1 MARSQVNAI
10 TQSCPNCGKVHDV
23 GVYVSGQQVTCTC
36 GIRFE
41 VKRTDVR
48 PSMAPPRREALPTVG
63 ARPAV
68 AQPADA
74 ASPPAPPASSS
85 VPVEVVLENTIASG
99 SGKADG
105 NVTTVAA
112 PPQVPGYELLE
123 LLGKGGMGE
132 VWKARQ
138 LSLNRVVA
146 LKVLPE
152 KFARDTEFVKRFEK
166 EATAL
171 AALSHPNIV
180 QIIDRGQAGD
190 HVFFTMELVPGI
202 NLREL
207 MNNQKLSVRDALRI
221 GSQVARAIDYAH
233 EQKVVHRDL
242 KPENI
247 LVDARGHVK
256 IADFGLAGM
265 HGSER
270 DISLTATAVAMGT
283 VNYMAPE
290 QRRDAKH
297 VDHRADLYSL
307 GVILYEMLTGE
318 LPIGRFKPPSQKVAE
333 LDPEVDEVVH
343 HLLETEPDA
352 RPKRALETAQALEE
366 LTPLPMGTT
375 PPGTRRR
382 SSIGPTTSKPPSFI
396 DQPAAGWKLGVFVLA
411 ALLAVGLGLKFW
423 PSTPEPPPVPS
434 TPPPWYEDAETELF
448 ASFSTEATRLTLDF
462 EPASEEAG
470 EEINVHTGAWTLVNG
485 TLQSTQY
492 GDPLEGGAMLPRAY
506 VAHRYWSSDDFE
518 AAVDVEVES
527 LPKDFP
533 PVDPETSQRFAE
545 LAFRIKD
552 LQVSVFAIPGTDMRL
567 GWRYFTP
574 EGQEH
579 QGNSTRD
586 LVNELV
592 EDAVKVPR
600 GTFRVR
606 LKLEKLKN
614 GDVTVQ
620 AWVNKT
626 RFVRTVLPGMAGQV
640 GKVALG
646 CRNLVCRFDNLEVT
660 GKPQERP
667 KRFVTATPE

>member
-1 MARSQVNAI
+1 VARSQVYAI
-10 TQSCPNCGKVHDV
+10 TQSCPNCGKAHDV
-23 GVYVSGQQVTCTC
+23 SVYVSGQQLACSC

-48 PSMAPPRREALPTVG
+48 GSAAPHRREARPAFG
-63 ARPAV
+63 ARPAPGG
-68 AQPADA
+68 A
-74 ASPPAPPASSS
+74 PAPAADGSSS
-85 VPVEVVLENTIASG
+85 LPDEVALE
-99 SGKADG
+99 K
-105 NVTTVAA
+105 TVVNQSPAVAVGDEAPAA
-112 PPQVPGYELLE
+112 FAPRVPGYELLE

-152 KFARDTEFVKRFEK
+152 KFARDPEFVKRFEK

-180 QIIDRGQAGD
+180 QIIDRGQAGE
-190 HVFFTMELVPGI
+190 HVFFAMELVHGI

-207 MNNQKLSVRDALRI
+207 MNNQKLSLRDALRI

-233 EQKVVHRDL
+233 EQKIVHRDL

-265 HGSER
+265 QGSEH

-297 VDHRADLYSL
+297 VTHKADLYSL

-318 LPIGRFKPPSQKVAE
+318 LPLGRFKPPSQKVPG
-333 LDPEVDEVVH
+333 LDPSLDEVVGA
-343 HLLETEPDA
+343 LLETEPES
-352 RPKRALETAQALEE
+352 RPRRALETALALEA
-366 LTPLPMGTT
+366 LTPPPDGTT
-375 PPGTRRR
+375 PPGSRRR
-382 SSIGPTTSKPPSFI
+382 SQGPTANRVTSFVQ
-396 DQPAAGWKLGVFVLA
+396 QPGAGWRLGVFVLGG
-411 ALLAVGLGLKFW
+411 LLLVGLALKFW
-423 PSTPEPPPVPS
+423 PSPAGVPPPAA
-434 TPPPWYEDAETELF
+434 PPAWYADTEDWL
-448 ASFSTEATRLTLDF
+448 FSTRREEGNRLVLDF
-462 EPASEEAG
+462 EQAPDDSG
-470 EEINVHTGAWTLVNG
+470 EILNAHTGHWTLTNG
-485 TLQSTQY
+485 TLQATQY
-492 GDPLEGGAMLPRAY
+492 GDPTEAGHLLPRTY
-506 VAHRYWSSDDFE
+506 LRNRYWSSDDFE
-518 AAVDVEVES
+518 AAVDVEVEN
-527 LPKDFP
+527 LPPEFP
-533 PVDPETSQRFAE
+533 PVNPETTQRFAE

-574 EGQEH
+574 DGREH

-600 GTFRVR
+600 GPFRVR
-606 LKLEKLKN
+606 LKLEKMKN
-614 GDVTVQ
+614 GDVNVQ
-620 AWVNKT
+620 AWVNRT
-626 RFVRTVLPGMAGQV
+626 RFVRTVLPGLSGQV

-660 GKPQERP
+660 GKPERQP
-667 KRFVTATPE
+667 DRFRTERSGD

>member
-10 TQSCPNCGKVHDV
+10 TQSCPNCGKAHDV
-23 GVYVSGQQVTCTC
+23 GVYVSGQHVTCGC

-41 VKRTDVR
+41 VLRTDVR
-48 PSMAPPRREALPTVG
+48 ASMAPPRREPQPTVS
-63 ARPAV
+63 ARAGGP
-68 AQPADA
+68 
-74 ASPPAPPASSS
+74 SPPPPPVPGNSSL
-85 VPVEVVLENTIASG
+85 PIDVVLEKTVASG
-99 SGKADG
+99 SEGGKPA
-105 NVTTVAA
+105 NETSVAVA
-112 PPQVPGYELLE
+112 PKVAGYELLE

-152 KFARDTEFVKRFEK
+152 KFARDAEFVKRFEK

-180 QIIDRGQAGD
+180 QIIDRGQAGE
-190 HVFFTMELVPGI
+190 HVYFTMELVPGI

-207 MNNQKLSVRDALRI
+207 MNNQKLPLRDALRI

-233 EQKVVHRDL
+233 EQKIVHRDL

-247 LVDARGHVK
+247 LVDGRGHVK

-265 HGSER
+265 QGSEHN
-270 DISLTATAVAMGT
+270 ISLTATAVAMGT

-290 QRRDAKH
+290 QRRDAKN

-318 LPIGRFKPPSQKVAE
+318 LPIGRFKSPSQKAPGV
-333 LDPEVDEVVH
+333 DPALDEVVGQ
-343 HLLETEPDA
+343 LLETEPES
-352 RPKRALETAQALEE
+352 RPPRALETAIALDE
-366 LTPLPMGTT
+366 LTPPPSGTT
-375 PPGTRRR
+375 PPGPRRR
-382 SSIGPTTSKPPSFI
+382 SQGPTPNKVTSFVQEPGS
-396 DQPAAGWKLGVFVLA
+396 GWRLGVFVLA
-411 ALLAVGLGLKFW
+411 GLLLVGLGLKFW
-423 PSTPEPPPVPS
+423 PSSSDGPPPPS
-434 TPPPWYEDAETELF
+434 APPAWYADTEDWL
-448 ASFSTEATRLTLDF
+448 FSTNAVEGNRLTLDF
-462 EPASEEAG
+462 ETAPDFSG
-470 EEINVHTGAWTLVNG
+470 ETLNAHTGAWRLANG
-485 TLQSTQY
+485 TLEVTQY
-492 GDPLEGGAMLPRAY
+492 GDPTEAGHLLPRTY
-506 VAHRYWSSDDFE
+506 VKDRYWSSDDFE
-518 AAVDVEVES
+518 AAVDVEVEN
-527 LPKDFP
+527 LPPEFP
-533 PVDPETSQRFAE
+533 PVNPETTQRFAE

-574 EGQEH
+574 DGEEH

-592 EDAVKVPR
+592 EDAVKVPK
-600 GTFRVR
+600 GSFRVR

-614 GDVTVQ
+614 GDVNVQ
-620 AWVNKT
+620 AWVNRT
-626 RFVRTVLPGMAGQV
+626 RFVRTVLHGLSGQV

-660 GKPQERP
+660 GKPEQQPERF
-667 KRFVTATPE
+667 RSESTGD

>member
-1 MARSQVNAI
+1 
-10 TQSCPNCGKVHDV
+10 
-23 GVYVSGQQVTCTC
+23 VYVSGQQVTCTC

-48 PSMAPPRREALPTVG
+48 PSTEPARRAVP
-63 ARPAV
+63 PAV
-68 AQPADA
+68 EA
-74 ASPPAPPASSS
+74 APSAGEAPASHSS
-85 VPVEVVLENTIASG
+85 VPVDVAFENTVASS
-99 SGKADG
+99 SGEKAGD
-105 NVTTVAA
+105 VTTVSA

-138 LSLNRVVA
+138 ISLNRVVA
-146 LKVLPE
+146 LKVLPQ
-152 KFARDTEFVKRFEK
+152 KFARDAEFVRRFEK

-180 QIIDRGQAGD
+180 QIIDRGKAGD

-207 MNNQKLSVRDALRI
+207 MNNQKLTVRDALRI
-221 GSQVARAIDYAH
+221 ASQVARAIDYAH
-233 EQKVVHRDL
+233 EKKVVHRDL

-265 HGSER
+265 QGNEH

-283 VNYMAPE
+283 INYMAPE
-290 QRRDAKH
+290 QRRDAKR

-307 GVILYEMLTGE
+307 GVVLYEMLTGE
-318 LPIGRFKPPSQKVAE
+318 LPIGRFKPPSQKVPE
-333 LDPEVDEVVH
+333 LDPAVDEVVH
-343 HLLETEPDA
+343 QLLEADPDA
-352 RPKRALETAQALEE
+352 RPKRALETALVLEE
-366 LTPLPMGTT
+366 LTPPPTGAT

-382 SSIGPTTSKPPSFI
+382 QSQGPVTTKPPSFI
-396 DQPAAGWKLGVFVLA
+396 GSPAAGWKLGVLVLA
-411 ALLAVGLGLKFW
+411 AMVAVGLGFKFW
-423 PSTPEPPPVPS
+423 PSTAEPLSVPVA
-434 TPPPWYEDAETELF
+434 PPPWYEDSEGELF
-448 ASFSTEATRLTLDF
+448 VSSSSENGRLTVDF
-462 EPASEEAG
+462 EPASDETG
-470 EEINVHTGAWTLVNG
+470 EEINVHTGAWKLVNG

-492 GDPLEGGAMLPRAY
+492 GDPVEAGHLLPRAY
-506 VAHRYWSSDDFE
+506 LAHRYWSADDFD
-518 AAVDVEVES
+518 ASVDVEMES
-527 LPKDFP
+527 LPADFP

-552 LQVSVFAIPGTDMRL
+552 LQVSVFAIPGADMRL
-567 GWRYFTP
+567 GWRYFTAD
-574 EGQEH
+574 GQER

-586 LVNELV
+586 LVNELM

-600 GTFRVR
+600 GNFRVR

-614 GDVTVQ
+614 GDVNAQ
-620 AWVNKT
+620 AWVNQT
-626 RFVRTVLPGMAGQV
+626 RFVRTVLPSMGGQV

-646 CRNLVCRFDNLEVT
+646 CRNLVCRFDNLVVT
-660 GKPQERP
+660 GKAQKQP
-667 KRFVTATPE
+667 KKFQTPAAE